1 MALSCLK
8 NNQSQGGKMKNI
20 KAYLEKEIKSL
31 FPPKKISK
39 NSEDIPDECHTSE
52 EERFFEKMARIFK
65 VSTI

>member
-1 MALSCLK
+1 
-8 NNQSQGGKMKNI
+8 MKNI